1 MKKLVGI
8 FLLFFSCAIFSQSE
22 ELAYSYFKKGEYE
35 KAIALYR
42 PLYENNPVR
51 RDYFKSLLSAYQ
63 QIENYSVAESL
74 VKNHMLQFP
83 NQTHLNVELGYNYE
97 LQNQPEKA
105 KTYYEKAINEVKSNP
120 NSGFMIGETF
130 RQNHLLDY
138 ALSSYQIAKESNP
151 KLTTEFNEAQI
162 YGEKGD
168 LDLMFEAYLNLIEKN
183 ENYYESIQ
191 RYISYFITDDPLN
204 SANILFKKQLLKR
217 AANNPSDAW
226 NILLSWLFMQQNE
239 YDKALVQEKSLFKRN
254 QLNLDRIQE
263 VGIISFEKKDYET
276 TQNSFAFIL
285 ENSTERDKQL
295 EAKIYLLLTEKYLSV
310 SPDKLA
316 AMDKKYQNLLEDYG
330 SNTSTIPL
338 QIAYANFLIFDA
350 DQPDKAIQIL
360 ENALPYA
367 QSKYE
372 KGNLKIKL
380 ADVLV
385 YTNQFNQA
393 LILYSQV
400 QNDLEN
406 STLAQTARFKVAQT
420 SYFKGDFKWAQT
432 QLKILKSST
441 SQLTS
446 NDALNLNLII
456 ANNSE
461 NDSLQNALKLYAK
474 ADLLAYQNKNTEAIA
489 LLDEV
494 LLNFKGHEIEDDAL
508 FKQAEL
514 FTKTSNYLL
523 SENNYLKIIQISTD
537 GILLDDAFYYLAELY
552 KNQLNDIERAKEM
565 YQKII
570 FEFPSSMYL
579 VDARKKFR
587 ILRGDEIQ

>member
-168 LDLMFEAYLNLIEKN
+168 LDLMFDAYLNLIEKN